1 MNGSSTLEVHQDLR
15 RTGDARRIEFVE
27 SYSWTIYSQALGT
40 PLDQRMVDNRIHIH
54 SISLGLSQAYLV
66 EVGDRLVLVDAGMPH
81 QQNRIL
87 KRIQDLGNRRL
98 DLIFITH
105 AHIDHY
111 GSAAALRRATKA
123 SIVIHKSDA
132 IPMARGETQLGLARR
147 QGKLMLFLL
156 SLLERII
163 KPEPTEADATLK
175 DRDDLGEYGFDAEV
189 LHTPGHTFGSSCL
202 VVNGEIG
209 FVGDLLS
216 TNGKPHLQRFFAQDW
231 SLLRDSIHKIN
242 RLPLRQIYPGHG
254 ARTLSGKELKR
265 LVAEER

>member
-1 MNGSSTLEVHQDLR
+1 MNGSSTLEVHQGLR

-123 SIVIHKSDA
+123 SIVILYPNILSDVS
-132 IPMARGETQLGLARR
+132 
-147 QGKLMLFLL
+147 F
-156 SLLERII
+156 
-163 KPEPTEADATLK
+163 
-175 DRDDLGEYGFDAEV
+175 
-189 LHTPGHTFGSSCL
+189 
-202 VVNGEIG
+202 
-209 FVGDLLS
+209 
-216 TNGKPHLQRFFAQDW
+216 
-231 SLLRDSIHKIN
+231 
-242 RLPLRQIYPGHG
+242 
-254 ARTLSGKELKR
+254 
-265 LVAEER
+265 